1 MIDRRQLLAVVL
13 MFLVLVVYQLFY
25 VEHFQK
31 RPKPAKPPAEVE
43 QTAKAPEPEAPPEP
57 PPLPP
62 PLEIPAPS
70 GTAIER
76 IVTVKTALYEA
87 SIDTRGAVLT
97 SFKLLDYPKVPG
109 KKLGPVDLVLP
120 GERALQVAFEEP
132 KMNRASAEGTYEAS
146 LGGLELSEGTPKGEL
161 TFAQKNDDGSQ
172 IVKHFTFYNDK
183 YGFELDLY
191 VERPKGAAGP
201 LDHRVHWA
209 YGLGGGS
216 SGYGA
221 YTTVSRW
228 VGKRLKDKPSKLP
241 PLTIHPGEAAWSAIQ
256 SKYFAAVLA
265 PKDAKAKAAVAKRVT
280 EKTVTTTSWTF
291 QKRTITQK
299 VSEVAP
305 GLAFSASEDAAREQ
319 VLIFAGPKIVS
330 RLKAYGP
337 MMEKVINFGYFGAL
351 SRPLLQ
357 ALRFLNG
364 FIGNYGF
371 SIILLTILIKLAF
384 LPLSIKQQKSM
395 AQMSKL
401 QPRLKALQERHKGDK
416 TKLNQEIMELYKR
429 EKVNPLGGCLPLL
442 IQFPVII
449 ALYRVL
455 GDALE
460 LRGAHFIFWITDLS
474 VPDTLFFPWLHI
486 LPVVMGATML
496 IQNFITP
503 GGAMGSAGVDP
514 RQQQMMKFMPLIF
527 LFIFWKFPAGLNL
540 YWSIYTVLG
549 IGEQFFIKRQ
559 GALQQAKAS

>member
-1 MIDRRQLLAVVL
+1 
-13 MFLVLVVYQLFY
+13 
-25 VEHFQK
+25 
-31 RPKPAKPPAEVE
+31 
-43 QTAKAPEPEAPPEP
+43 
-57 PPLPP
+57 
-62 PLEIPAPS
+62 
-70 GTAIER
+70 
-76 IVTVKTALYEA
+76 
-87 SIDTRGAVLT
+87 
-97 SFKLLDYPKVPG
+97 
-109 KKLGPVDLVLP
+109 
-120 GERALQVAFEEP
+120 
-132 KMNRASAEGTYEAS
+132 
-146 LGGLELSEGTPKGEL
+146 
-161 TFAQKNDDGSQ
+161 
-172 IVKHFTFYNDK
+172 
-183 YGFELDLY
+183 
-191 VERPKGAAGP
+191 
-201 LDHRVHWA
+201 
-209 YGLGGGS
+209 
-216 SGYGA
+216 
-221 YTTVSRW
+221 
-228 VGKRLKDKPSKLP
+228 
-241 PLTIHPGEAAWSAIQ
+241 
-256 SKYFAAVLA
+256 
-265 PKDAKAKAAVAKRVT
+265 
-280 EKTVTTTSWTF
+280 
-291 QKRTITQK
+291 
-299 VSEVAP
+299 
-305 GLAFSASEDAAREQ
+305 
-319 VLIFAGPKIVS
+319 
-330 RLKAYGP
+330 
-337 MMEKVINFGYFGAL
+337 
-351 SRPLLQ
+351 
-357 ALRFLNG
+357 
-364 FIGNYGF
+364 
-371 SIILLTILIKLAF
+371 
-384 LPLSIKQQKSM
+384 LSIKQQKSM